1 MQSLS
6 TRACELLLTSF
17 GKAKQGQSLPGTGGE
32 MAASGPNVR
41 GAEAVDQGNREITEG
56 GQNLGSIAGAQAGA
70 IFSEGHIAH
79 IMRTV
84 FNGPMST
91 IELQQPLRAS
101 FGGRE
106 GSDEIDDFG
115 GGFVGFGHGAGQLS

>member
-1 MQSLS
+1 MEPSSLDV
-6 TRACELLLTSF
+6 
-17 GKAKQGQSLPGTGGE
+17 G
-32 MAASGPNVR
+32 

-84 FNGPMST
+84 L
-91 IELQQPLRAS
+91 IARQ
-101 FGGRE
+101 E
-106 GSDEIDDFG
+106 GSLPP
-115 GGFVGFGHGAGQLS
+115 ARLQNRT